1 MIQLTD
7 VSKYYGQTRA
17 LDGLSLSLQQPDIY
31 CLLGRNGAGK
41 TTLLKLIAG
50 HIDASAGD
58 IRVNGQNVNMLH
70 MPDDVHFIE
79 SNASQFNMKLRALFH
94 AAAQLGDSDYK
105 FALALAAKFKLDLNK
120 RYRQL
125 SFGMKVMVNTILGMA
140 STKEVLIL
148 DEPVLGFDA
157 VMRKN
162 FYNLL
167 LECCQT
173 RPKTVIISTHLIDEM
188 TTVAGQL
195 VIIDAGRL
203 LLHSRMD
210 EIEEKAYSVTG
221 MGEQVE
227 AAVAGLN
234 VIGETRAGG
243 FVSKFVFDRRIEG
256 SAQVS
261 VANLGLQDFFVSLVG
276 EA

>member
-7 VSKYYGQTRA
+7 VNKYYGHTRA
-17 LDGLSLSLQQPDIY
+17 LDGISLSLQMPGIY

-50 HIDASAGD
+50 HINASSGNVQ
-58 IRVNGQNVNMLH
+58 VNGRSVNMLQ
-70 MPDDVHFIE
+70 MPEDVHFIE
-79 SNASQFNMKLRALFH
+79 SNAAQFNMKLRALFR
-94 AAAQLGDSDYK
+94 AAEKLGDSDYE
-105 FALALAAKFKLDLNK
+105 FALMLAAKFKLDLNK
-120 RYRQL
+120 RYKQL

-140 STKEVLIL
+140 STKKILIL

-167 LECCQT
+167 LESNQSK
-173 RPKTVIISTHLIDEM
+173 PKTIIISTHLIDEM

-203 LLHSRMD
+203 LLHSPMD
-210 EIEEKAYSVTG
+210 EIAEKAYSVTG
-221 MGEQVE
+221 LAEPVE
-227 AAVAGLN
+227 AAVEGLN

-243 FVSKFVFDRRIEG
+243 FVSKYVFDKRVEG
-256 SAQVS
+256 NAQVS

-276 EA
+276 EE